1 MGIAG
6 PPGSVERERGG
17 GNCSDS
23 RSVQKRRRPTKIF
36 RKNRELK
43 ELLKEKEALKE
54 LLKEKEALKEENRRL
69 KEERDQ
75 RQ

>member
-1 MGIAG
+1 MIADLFRN
-6 PPGSVERERGG
+6 EEA
-17 GNCSDS
+17 
-23 RSVQKRRRPTKIF
+23 TKIF
-36 RKNRELK
+36 RKNR
-43 ELLKEKEALKE
+43 ALKE